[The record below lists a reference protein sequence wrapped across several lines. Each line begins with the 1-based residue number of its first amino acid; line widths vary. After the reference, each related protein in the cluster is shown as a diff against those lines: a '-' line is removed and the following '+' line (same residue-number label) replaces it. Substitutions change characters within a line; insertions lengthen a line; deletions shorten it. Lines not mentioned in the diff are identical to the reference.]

1 MSQLSFRQQLEQHN
15 KPEEV
20 RQRLAAGQYSQ
31 PHADIAQEYLDSL
44 TRDEEAKSSARA
56 EAREEESLSISRKA
70 LSISAEANDIS
81 RSAKKWAVIAMVVST
96 ISAAAIAIIQ
106 IVFGPTQ

>member
-1 MSQLSFRQQLEQHN
+1 M
-15 KPEEV
+15 PVAEEWL
-20 RQRLAAGQYSQ
+20 REIGAKRADAA
-31 PHADIAQEYLDSL
+31 
-44 TRDEEAKSSARA
+44 SSRK